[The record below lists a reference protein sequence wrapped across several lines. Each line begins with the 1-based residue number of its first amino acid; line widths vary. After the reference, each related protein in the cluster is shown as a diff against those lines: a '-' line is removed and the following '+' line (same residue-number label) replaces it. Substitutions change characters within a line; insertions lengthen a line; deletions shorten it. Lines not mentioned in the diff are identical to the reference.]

1 MIFKGADASGFEEDA
16 RLTAMWLWTLHTTA
30 NGKAEVESDEK
41 RKVLR
46 GYGLEYDAARKLA
59 QGLGV
64 HLDDLHHLVE
74 VKGDT
79 ATLLS
84 AAARTKYLFGST
96 SPSGPKRRPKKK
108 QQLALNF
115 TQEIETLEE
124 ENADWAGEF
133 SSRPEPTVLDR
144 VHQAMILF
152 GASRGEAL
160 RRLIVDEGVGGN
172 PLFWRLAQALTAL
185 YPGATEEKR
194 WIDGVLARK
203 KGLGF

>member
-1 MIFKGADASGFEEDA
+1 MRPPKKSDGKGK
-16 RLTAMWLWTLHTTA
+16 L
-30 NGKAEVESDEK
+30 
-41 RKVLR
+41 LR
-46 GYGLEYDAARKLA
+46 GFSLEYDAARKIA
-59 QGLGV
+59 QGLGA

-84 AAARTKYLFGST
+84 AAARSKYLFGST
-96 SPSGPKRRPKKK
+96 NPSGPKKSPKKK
-108 QQLALNF
+108 EQLALNF
-115 TQEIETLEE
+115 TKEIEELED
-124 ENADWAGEF
+124 ENAEWAGDF
-133 SSRPEPTVLDR
+133 FSRPEPTVLDQ

-160 RRLIVDEGVGGN
+160 RRLIVDEGVGSN
-172 PLFWRLAQALTAL
+172 SLFWRLAQALSAL